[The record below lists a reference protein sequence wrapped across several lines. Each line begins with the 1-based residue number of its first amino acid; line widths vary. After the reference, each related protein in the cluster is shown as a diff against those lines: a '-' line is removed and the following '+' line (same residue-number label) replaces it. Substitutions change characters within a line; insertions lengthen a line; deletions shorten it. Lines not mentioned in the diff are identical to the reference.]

1 MTAPQRALPVAFL
14 ALALAAPLAAQLP
27 RAEVEE
33 RCLGTNPNA
42 PVLIEVFSDH
52 QCPACR
58 RLYLETMRRVIAD
71 YANTGKVC
79 VVYHDFPLAVHAHAR
94 TAARY
99 AQAAAR
105 LGKAQWIKVADRL
118 YYYQSKWATDG
129 QVESVVAQVLTGKEM
144 AQMRRW
150 LADPKLEAAIDRDIA
165 LGRQRGVRST
175 PTSFITAD
183 GHTERVNG
191 VVQYAILQRYL
202 DRLLARR

>member
-1 MTAPQRALPVAFL
+1 MTAPRRVLLLVFL
-14 ALALAAPLAAQLP
+14 TLVLASPLGAQLP
-27 RAEVEE
+27 RAEARE

-79 VVYHDFPLAVHAHAR
+79 VVYHEFPLRVHAHAR

-105 LGKAQWIKVADRL
+105 LGKTKWVEVADRL
-118 YYYQSKWATDG
+118 YYYQSKWAADG
-129 QVESVVAQVLTGKEM
+129 QVESVVAQVLTEKEM
-144 AQMRRW
+144 AQVRKW
-150 LADPKLEAAIDRDIA
+150 VADPKLEAAIDRDVA

-175 PTSFITAD
+175 PTLFITAS